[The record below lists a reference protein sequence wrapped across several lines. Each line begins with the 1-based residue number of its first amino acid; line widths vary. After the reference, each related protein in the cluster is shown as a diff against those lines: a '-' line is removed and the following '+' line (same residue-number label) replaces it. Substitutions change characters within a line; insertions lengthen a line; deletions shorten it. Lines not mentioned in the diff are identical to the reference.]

1 MTDENKPD
9 EIQTEAPQ
17 PIKWVG
23 SPDGMFETY
32 ANQGTVTWSLDDV
45 QLHFAQIGTLESNA
59 PGEKFNTVNIEKAR
73 ITIPWRGAKI
83 LQLQL
88 AKLIANYESVN
99 GEINL
104 APKLTSNEGT

>member
-1 MTDENKPD
+1 MTDETK
-9 EIQTEAPQ
+9 Q
-17 PIKWVG
+17 IKWVG
-23 SPDGMFETY
+23 SPHGIYETY
-32 ANQGTVTWSLDDV
+32 SNQGTVTWSLDDV
-45 QLHFAQIGTLESNA
+45 TLHFAEIGSLESTA
-59 PGEKFNTVNIEKAR
+59 PGDELSPVNFEKAK

-104 APKLTSNEGT
+104 MPKLTSNEGT